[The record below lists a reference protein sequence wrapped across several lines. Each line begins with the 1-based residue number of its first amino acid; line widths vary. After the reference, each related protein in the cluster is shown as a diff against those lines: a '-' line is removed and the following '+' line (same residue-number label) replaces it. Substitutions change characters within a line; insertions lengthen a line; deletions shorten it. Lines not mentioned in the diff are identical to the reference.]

1 MMNSS
6 ARTER
11 TDDSRHAWRTSS
23 SWKAKL
29 AADAERARRN
39 QTLRQLRITEQV
51 LGRAIEAGALA
62 VALTGS
68 TARNR
73 RTAIS
78 DLDYH
83 VVGERPDVS
92 DLPADVD
99 IYASS
104 AERLWAKLRS
114 GDDFIQWTLRCG
126 CILFDTGI
134 MREALRCVV
143 TKALWPSADSK
154 LARLPELVRLADR
167 LISIGDRDAAQ
178 DQVRATLTAAARGL
192 LLREHVFPLSRSELP
207 KQLRSI
213 GMLDVGLGLE
223 QSIHRTMSLSE
234 LQMALAPLRRSS
246 PNLAIATSQ
255 A

>member
-1 MMNSS
+1 MMTSS
-6 ARTER
+6 ALHIATTDDLRFTWR
-11 TDDSRHAWRTSS
+11 TDG
-23 SWKAKL
+23 SWNAKL
-29 AADAERARRN
+29 AADAQRARRN
-39 QTLRQLRITEQV
+39 QTRRQRRITDQV
-51 LGRAIEAGALA
+51 MRRSVEAGALA

-68 TARNR
+68 TARNS

-83 VVGERPDVS
+83 VVGERPEVT

-104 AERLWAKLRS
+104 KERLWAKLRS

-134 MREALRCVV
+134 MRDALRFVV
-143 TKALWPSADSK
+143 TEALWPDADSK

-167 LISIGDRDAAQ
+167 LIAMGDRDAAQ

-192 LLREHVFPLSRSELP
+192 LLRKHVFPLSRSELP
-207 KQLRSI
+207 EQLRSI
-213 GMLDVGLGLE
+213 GMADIGLLLD
-223 QSIHRTMSLSE
+223 QSIHDTMSLE
-234 LQMALAPLRRSS
+234 HLEG
-246 PNLAIATSQ
+246 AIALMRRNTPETVRPE

>member
-1 MMNSS
+1 MTSS
-6 ARTER
+6 AIRIATTVDLCLTWR
-11 TDDSRHAWRTSS
+11 TDG
-23 SWKAKL
+23 SWNAKL

-39 QTLRQLRITEQV
+39 QTRRQWRITDQV
-51 LGRAIEAGALA
+51 MRRSVEAGALA

-68 TARNR
+68 TARNS

-83 VVGERPDVS
+83 VVGERPDVA

-104 AERLWAKLRS
+104 EERLWTKLKS

-134 MREALRCVV
+134 MRDALRWVV
-143 TKALWPSADSK
+143 TESLWPNADSK

-167 LISIGDRDAAQ
+167 LIAMGDRDAAQ
-178 DQVRATLTAAARGL
+178 DQVRATLTAAARGF
-192 LLREHVFPLSRSELP
+192 LLRERVFPLSRSELP
-207 KQLRSI
+207 EQLRSI
-213 GMLDVGLGLE
+213 GMVDIGLRLD
-223 QSIHRTMSLSE
+223 QSIHDKMSLEQLES
-234 LQMALAPLRRSS
+234 ALAPVRRNM
-246 PNLAIATSQ
+246 PRPARPQ